1 MTSQTPLSTSG
12 TRSCLMQNPSSP
24 KGKTS
29 VYLIRQTDEAIR
41 HFEMA
46 GLLPEGQTLALNT
59 RLGTLALLTS
69 DSATSHPTLLAEQQF
84 SSSEM
89 SVLVPLLQSHPHY
102 CPYEVL
108 LASFNCGNTS
118 EASVER
124 YRLRLQEAQF
134 AGVWDYEMRPV
145 RNILSRTRFTLRD
158 FGIEISS
165 ILDPGYILIYL
176 PIRKTHREA

>member
-1 MTSQTPLSTSG
+1 
-12 TRSCLMQNPSSP
+12 MQNPSFR

-29 VYLIRQTDEAIR
+29 VYLVRQIDEAIM
-41 HFEMA
+41 HLEMA

-59 RLGTLALLTS
+59 RLGTLALLTN
-69 DSATSHPTLLAEQQF
+69 DPATSHPTLLAEQQF

-108 LASFNCGNTS
+108 LASFNCGKTD
-118 EASVER
+118 EATVDR
-124 YRLRLQEAQF
+124 FRLRLQEAQF

-145 RNILSRTRFTLRD
+145 RNILSRARFKLRD

-165 ILDPGYILIYL
+165 ILETGYLLIYL
-176 PIRKTHREA
+176 PARKVRDA

>member
-1 MTSQTPLSTSG
+1 LE
-12 TRSCLMQNPSSP
+12 N
-24 KGKTS
+24 
-29 VYLIRQTDEAIR
+29 
-41 HFEMA
+41 
-46 GLLPEGQTLALNT
+46 LLPQDQILALNT
-59 RLGTLALLTS
+59 RLGTLALLAV
-69 DSATSHPTLLAEQQF
+69 DQANSHPSLLAEQQF

-108 LASFNCGNTS
+108 LASFNCGNTTDI
-118 EASVER
+118 SVER

-145 RNILSRTRFTLRD
+145 RNILSRTRFKLRD

-165 ILDPGYILIYL
+165 ILETGYILIYL
-176 PIRKTHREA
+176 PIRKTHRDA

>member
-1 MTSQTPLSTSG
+1 
-12 TRSCLMQNPSSP
+12 MQNVSFR
-24 KGKTS
+24 KVKTS
-29 VYLIRQTDEAIR
+29 VNLAQQTDEAIC

-46 GLLPEGQTLALNT
+46 GLLPVGQTLALNT
-59 RLGTLALLTS
+59 RLGTLALLTNNPTT
-69 DSATSHPTLLAEQQF
+69 AHPTLLAEQQF

-108 LASFNCGNTS
+108 LASFNSGNTS
-118 EASVER
+118 EASIER
-124 YRLRLQEAQF
+124 FRLRLEEAQF

-145 RNILSRTRFTLRD
+145 RNILSRTRFKLRD

-165 ILDPGYILIYL
+165 ILETGYILIYL
-176 PIRKTHREA
+176 PMRKGREA

>member
-1 MTSQTPLSTSG
+1 
-12 TRSCLMQNPSSP
+12 MQNVSIR
-24 KGKTS
+24 KGKTA
-29 VYLIRQTDEAIR
+29 VHLVKQTDEFIC

-69 DSATSHPTLLAEQQF
+69 DPATTHPTLLAEQQF

-89 SVLVPLLQSHPHY
+89 SVLVPLLQSYPHY

-108 LASFNCGNTS
+108 LASFNSGNTT

-124 YRLRLQEAQF
+124 FRLRLQEAQF

-145 RNILSRTRFTLRD
+145 RNILSRTRFKLRE

-165 ILDPGYILIYL
+165 ILETGYILIYL
-176 PIRKTHREA
+176 PMRARGHEG